1 MPGEEESESG
11 LKGGLW
17 LGPSKSI
24 AQFDEKQG
32 ICEQWRNIFGG
43 FVTAPINFLVAP
55 LIYAFAFLGRWSSV
69 STYTRSELRL
79 EPRQGTAMSR
89 EDRGTSSVTSTSF
102 VSSLHNDSTLSD
114 KIPSATSANDQSTD
128 NQGEPVVTSI
138 IHGPGRLVHRS
149 RAVIDS
155 PEDFFESEHRN
166 GEPGVES
173 GDTHRQNGLGNG
185 DTDNARHDNG
195 DMGATWKGSKT
206 SQEQYHATKSQPVLR
221 DNPFS
226 SSADP
231 KFMARTETARGN
243 DEGHGLV
250 YEQAYKLDQEGQ
262 NQGASVQVPK
272 RQLLATT
279 SAPVR
284 LNIIGVLPEF
294 RPAVDCNNQ
303 GSDCSS
309 PRSSNSDLQ
318 SMSDQTGAAVVLG
331 VDRMLGRTKSLPSR
345 SFSEVDDTKDY
356 GRTNVQTSRRSKKN
370 ENRNV
375 RLAVPEKMSDR
386 KKKKL
391 IKKLAPVNINGC
403 VEFDEVG
410 SKRIASFL
418 SRGPGI
424 FDEGGEVGEEEDLN
438 EEDEDATRREVPP
451 LQIVMLIVG
460 TRGDVQPF
468 VAIGKHLQGY
478 GHRVRLATHSNFR
491 EFVMTAGLE
500 FYPLGGDPKV
510 LAGYMVKN
518 KGFLPS
524 VPSEVTVQRKQI
536 KQIIHS
542 LLPACTAADPEA
554 VSGLPFR
561 AQAII
566 ANPPAYGH
574 VHVAEYLQ
582 VPLHIFFTMPWTAT
596 SEFPHPLSRVKS
608 PAGYR
613 LSYQVVDAL
622 IWWGIRSMINDF
634 RKKKLKLRP
643 ITYLSGSQGSI
654 TELPTGYI
662 WSPHLVPKPRDW
674 GPLIDVVGFCFL
686 NLAQD
691 YKPPQD
697 LVDWL
702 AAGPAPIYVGFG
714 SLPVVDPKGMTEII
728 IKALK
733 ETKQRGII
741 YKGWG
746 GIGDLKEVGKDIY
759 LVEDCPH
766 DWLFKHCVA
775 VVHHG
780 GAGTTAAG
788 LKAGCPTTVVP
799 FFGDQPFWGDRI
811 HAKGVGPPPIPVDQ
825 FSLDKLVKAIEY
837 MLNDEVK
844 TRADDIA
851 KAMEKEDGVDGA
863 VKAFHKHLPRD
874 TPQRSYTNPPQ
885 RLRHRVFKPFRPFYS
900 CFI

>member
-1 MPGEEESESG
+1 M
-11 LKGGLW
+11 
-17 LGPSKSI
+17 
-24 AQFDEKQG
+24 
-32 ICEQWRNIFGG
+32 NH
-43 FVTAPINFLVAP
+43 
-55 LIYAFAFLGRWSSV
+55 
-69 STYTRSELRL
+69 
-79 EPRQGTAMSR
+79 
-89 EDRGTSSVTSTSF
+89 EDDGTSSVTSSSSA
-102 VSSLHNDSTLSD
+102 SSLDNESILSD
-114 KIPSATSANDQSTD
+114 TFSFAPDANYQSMLRNEDPVATPMIQ
-128 NQGEPVVTSI
+128 
-138 IHGPGRLVHRS
+138 GPGKLVHR
-149 RAVIDS
+149 RS
-155 PEDFFESEHRN
+155 PDINS
-166 GEPGVES
+166 S
-173 GDTHRQNGLGNG
+173 GDYFELEHTNGGSHLKNNQNGLTHLGNE
-185 DTDNARHDNG
+185 NAHQDNG
-195 DMGATWKGSKT
+195 DPQA
-206 SQEQYHATKSQPVLR
+206 
-221 DNPFS
+221 
-226 SSADP
+226 
-231 KFMARTETARGN
+231 KFYEDARFGTRTETGHELHHGAQSQPMLRSN
-243 DEGHGLV
+243 PYSSNSSPRFIATTENTIRIDEGPGMGL
-250 YEQAYKLDQEGQ
+250 EQPYKLGQELECRPLTI
-262 NQGASVQVPK
+262 PK

-284 LNIIGVLPEF
+284 LNLTELKTEHVATPESYK
-294 RPAVDCNNQ
+294 Q
-303 GSDCSS
+303 GSECSS
-309 PRSSNSDLQ
+309 ARSSKSDMQ
-318 SMSDQTGAAVVLG
+318 SMSDQTGGATCGSGAERALV
-331 VDRMLGRTKSLPSR
+331 RTKSLPSR
-345 SFSEVDDTKDY
+345 SFSEVEDTN
-356 GRTNVQTSRRSKKN
+356 GCQRANTQSGRRSKNN

-386 KKKKL
+386 KKKKM
-391 IKKLAPVNINGC
+391 IKKLAPVNDNGC
-403 VEFDEVG
+403 VEFDEAG

-418 SRGPGI
+418 SGTGPGI
-424 FDEGGEVGEEEDLN
+424 FDEGGEVGEEDLN
-438 EEDEDATRREVPP
+438 EEDEDNTRREVPP

-524 VPSEVTVQRKQI
+524 GPSEVSVQRKQI
-536 KQIIHS
+536 KAIIHS
-542 LLPACTAADPEA
+542 LLPACTVADPEA
-554 VSGLPFR
+554 GSGLPFR

-613 LSYQVVDAL
+613 MSYQVVDSL

-654 TELPTGYI
+654 AELPTGYI

-674 GPLIDVVGFCFL
+674 GPMVDVVGFCFL

-697 LVDWL
+697 LLNWL
-702 AAGPAPIYVGFG
+702 ASGSPPIYVGFG
-714 SLPVVDPKGMTEII
+714 SLPVVDPKGMTAII

-746 GIGDLKEVGKDIY
+746 GIGDLKEVGTDIY

-766 DWLFKHCVA
+766 DWLFKQCVA

-799 FFGDQPFWGDRI
+799 FFGDQPFWGERI
-811 HAKGVGPPPIPVDQ
+811 HAKGVGPSPIPVDQ
-825 FSLDKLVKAIEY
+825 FSLDKLVKAIEF

-844 TRADDIA
+844 QNALDIA
-851 KAMEKEDGVDGA
+851 QAMEKEDGVDGA

-874 TPQRSYTNPPQ
+874 TPQPTSTHPPQ
-885 RLRHRVFKPFRPFYS
+885 RLRNKVFKPFRSVYN

>member
-1 MPGEEESESG
+1 MGNVLLAADGLLSG
-11 LKGGLW
+11 LLKAA
-17 LGPSKSI
+17 
-24 AQFDEKQG
+24 AQFDEKL
-32 ICEQWRNIFGG
+32 WSL
-43 FVTAPINFLVAP
+43 INSACV
-55 LIYAFAFLGRWSSV
+55 
-69 STYTRSELRL
+69 RSELLL
-79 EPRQGTAMSR
+79 EPREDTAMNR
-89 EDRGTSSVTSTSF
+89 EDGDTSF
-102 VSSLHNDSTLSD
+102 ENENPSSHENGSILSD
-114 KIPSATSANDQSTD
+114 KSHFSFEANDHSSQLEEKPATPSK
-128 NQGEPVVTSI
+128 I
-138 IHGPGRLVHRS
+138 RGPGRLVHRPS
-149 RAVIDS
+149 AEIDRS
-155 PEDFFESEHRN
+155 GDSFQSEQRN
-166 GEPGVES
+166 GDKLES
-173 GDTHRQNGLGNG
+173 HDQNGLGNE
-185 DTDNARHDNG
+185 DTGSSHSNRDR
-195 DMGATWKGSKT
+195 GATGKGT
-206 SQEQYHATKSQPVLR
+206 DFGRQPHVTKSEPVLPA
-221 DNPFS
+221 NPYS
-226 SSADP
+226 SNSDP
-231 KFMARTETARGN
+231 EFMARTENTRGS
-243 DEGHGLV
+243 DEGQGLV
-250 YEQAYKLDQEGQ
+250 YEQAYKLGQEGQ
-262 NQGASVQVPK
+262 NQGASVKAPK

-284 LNIIGVLPEF
+284 LNRIESIPEL
-294 RPAVDCNNQ
+294 RAALECLEDSN
-303 GSDCSS
+303 CSS
-309 PRSSNSDLQ
+309 PGSSNSDLQ
-318 SMSDQTGAAVVLG
+318 SMSDQTGAACGSGADKL
-331 VDRMLGRTKSLPSR
+331 LARTKSLPSG
-345 SFSEVDDTKDY
+345 SYTGLDDATDPS
-356 GRTNVQTSRRSKKN
+356 VQTSRRTKKH
-370 ENRNV
+370 EHRNV
-375 RLAVPEKMSDR
+375 RLAVPEKYPDKMSYR
-386 KKKKL
+386 KQKKL
-391 IKKLAPVNINGC
+391 IKKLAPINLNGV
-403 VEFDEVG
+403 VEFDEAG

-418 SRGPGI
+418 STGPGI
-424 FDEGGEVGEEEDLN
+424 YDEGGEVGEEAG
-438 EEDEDATRREVPP
+438 EEEEADEDGCQREIPP

-468 VAIGKHLQGY
+468 VAIGKHLQGF

-500 FYPLGGDPKV
+500 FYPLGGDPKI

-524 VPSEVTVQRKQI
+524 GPSEVQVQRKQI

-554 VSGLPFR
+554 GSGLPFR

-608 PAGYR
+608 QAGYR
-613 LSYQVVDAL
+613 MSYQVVDSL
-622 IWWGIRSMINDF
+622 IWWGIRSMVNDF

-654 TELPTGYI
+654 AELPTGYI

-674 GPLIDVVGFCFL
+674 GPLVDVVGFCFL

-697 LVDWL
+697 LLDWL

-728 IKALK
+728 VKALK

-741 YKGWG
+741 HKGWG
-746 GIGDLKEVGKDIY
+746 GIGELEEAGKDIY

-766 DWLFKHCVA
+766 DWLFKQCVA

-788 LKAGCPTTVVP
+788 LKAACPTTVVP

-825 FSLDKLVKAIEY
+825 FSVDKLVKAIEY

-844 TRADDIA
+844 RRADELA
-851 KAMEKEDGVDGA
+851 RSMEKEDGVDGA

-874 TPQRSYTNPPQ
+874 TPQPPHTHHPSK
-885 RLRHRVFKPFRPFYS
+885 LRHRVFRPFRTVYN